1 MAQAKQ
7 ELDKKKKAEDKTQ
20 KTAEIKADNIDD
32 EQENI
37 FQQILNTVE
46 RKDHI
51 EIVKKKSDQAALS
64 KVSNLL
70 TTEAL
75 EQIQS
80 AQVAADNDRIYGIKE
95 DLDFYTK

>member
-1 MAQAKQ
+1 MLQANFLKTLKMAQAKQ
-7 ELDKKKKAEDKTQ
+7 ELEKKKKAEDKTQ

-51 EIVKKKSDQAALS
+51 KIVKKKSDQAALS
-64 KVSNLL
+64 KASN
-70 TTEAL
+70 
-75 EQIQS
+75 S
-80 AQVAADNDRIYGIKE
+80 
-95 DLDFYTK
+95 